1 MAKGMESNVS
11 DDESDTTS
19 LNDLVELIH
28 EQKGMLEQQANEI
41 KELNALNDLSDTL
54 ATNYEHL
61 LCKFKLLSKECDELK
76 SKLESNETKTSN
88 SFELDETSIPC
99 AIPISKVDAST
110 SCIDL
115 IDESCSPSC
124 HENVVVESCDYLI
137 GKENDELKQEVK
149 WLRERL
155 ANLMGKGKNDEEQV
169 DISQDMKS
177 QVQPSQ
183 DNRDPMVK
191 KLEKGATVT
200 CYKCHGE
207 GHKFYKCPQFVKK
220 MDKGAKK
227 KLKPTIKSSLIYTK
241 PNRKNKIKSNTY
253 VIKKKANGKVVAH
266 KVGKMKEERGRN
278 QPIWVPKEVITNMK
292 GPQMVWVPKA
302 T

>member
-1 MAKGMESNVS
+1 MAPREV
-11 DDESDTTS
+11 
-19 LNDLVELIH
+19 
-28 EQKGMLEQQANEI
+28 
-41 KELNALNDLSDTL
+41 
-54 ATNYEHL
+54 
-61 LCKFKLLSKECDELK
+61 
-76 SKLESNETKTSN
+76 
-88 SFELDETSIPC
+88 
-99 AIPISKVDAST
+99 AS
-110 SCIDL
+110 
-115 IDESCSPSC
+115 
-124 HENVVVESCDYLI
+124 
-137 GKENDELKQEVK
+137 
-149 WLRERL
+149 
-155 ANLMGKGKNDEEQV
+155 LMGKGKNDEEQV

-177 QVQPSQ
+177 KVQPSQ

-200 CYKCHGE
+200 FNKCHGE

-241 PNRKNKIKSNTY
+241 PNCKNKTKSNTY

-266 KVGKMKEERGRN
+266 NVGKMEERGRN
-278 QPIWVPKEVITNMK
+278 QPIWVPKEVIINMK